1 MRIVLFINFTSGLFL
16 PVMYEANKSF
26 SMLSKCA
33 DDESYEFSK
42 SIDDKRLSREGIIL
56 KCAIAGY
63 PVYEY
68 TSVCTK
74 VLDMFVD
81 EDPAKFKKIV
91 L

>member
-1 MRIVLFINFTSGLFL
+1 MRIVLFINFSSGAFL

-26 SMLSKCA
+26 SVLSKCV
-33 DDESYEFSK
+33 DDESYELSK
-42 SIDDKRLSREGIIL
+42 SFDDKHLSKEGAIL

-68 TSVCTK
+68 ASVCTR

-81 EDPAKFKKIV
+81 EDPAKFKKIA
-91 L
+91 